1 MTISSFDMLLLLL
14 GATFI
19 ASSYT
24 FECDVNSFP
33 ESQRELGL
41 RVCRLE
47 NEVGILEAAVQEML
61 QRTDITMISGGEPS
75 VEKRKNEFIRFGK
88 RSLNDVKRK
97 NEFIRFGKRKNE
109 FIRFGR
115 SDPLL
120 YDGAPVEKR
129 KNEFIRF
136 G

>member
-1 MTISSFDMLLLLL
+1 MLVVLL
-14 GATFI
+14 GATLF
-19 ASSYT
+19 ASGFSY
-24 FECDVNSFP
+24 ECDVTNFP
-33 ESQRELGL
+33 ESQRDLGR

-47 NEVGILEAAVQEML
+47 NEVGMLEAAVGEML
-61 QRTDITMISGGEPS
+61 QRTVPAMNSDDEPNI
-75 VEKRKNEFIRFGK
+75 EKRKNEFIRFGK
-88 RSLNDVKRK
+88 RSLSDVKRK

-115 SDPLL
+115 SDPFFA
-120 YDGAPVEKR
+120 DDATVEKR